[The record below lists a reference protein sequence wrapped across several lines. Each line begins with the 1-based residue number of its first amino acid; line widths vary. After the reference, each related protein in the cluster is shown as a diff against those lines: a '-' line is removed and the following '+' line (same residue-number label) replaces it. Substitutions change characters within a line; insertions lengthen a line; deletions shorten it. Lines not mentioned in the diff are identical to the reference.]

1 MTEAVEGACLD
12 QGLNRS
18 FVADLDGD
26 LLQKIVKRGELA
38 LFFASLDYSGH
49 DRIPNTLNRG

>member
-1 MTEAVEGACLD
+1 VTEAVEGARLD

-26 LLQKIVKRGELA
+26 FLQKIVKRGELA

-49 DRIPNTLNRG
+49 YGIPNTLNRG